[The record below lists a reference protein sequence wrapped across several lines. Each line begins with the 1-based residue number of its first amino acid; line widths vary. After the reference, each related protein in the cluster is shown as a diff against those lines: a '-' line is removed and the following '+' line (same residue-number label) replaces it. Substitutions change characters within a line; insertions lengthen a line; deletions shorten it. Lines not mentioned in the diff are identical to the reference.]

1 MPDVRRFD
9 HRSAVSA
16 LVELVET
23 TAQGR
28 PDVLAWYLS
37 SLLGGLEVRVV
48 EVDRVPGAEVVALPG
63 PDHGWWVDPQEIT
76 REIERFLTKLWADG
90 DWDVYEPERILAT
103 RWSRLRTA
111 SQPECTPRPGAGSSA
126 GG

>member
-1 MPDVRRFD
+1 M
-9 HRSAVSA
+9 
-16 LVELVET
+16 
-23 TAQGR
+23 
-28 PDVLAWYLS
+28 
-37 SLLGGLEVRVV
+37 V

-103 RWSRLRTA
+103 RWSRLRIA
-111 SQPECTPRPGAGSSA
+111 SQPECTPRPGA
-126 GG
+126 

>member
-1 MPDVRRFD
+1 
-9 HRSAVSA
+9 
-16 LVELVET
+16 
-23 TAQGR
+23 
-28 PDVLAWYLS
+28 
-37 SLLGGLEVRVV
+37 
-48 EVDRVPGAEVVALPG
+48 VVALPG

-111 SQPECTPRPGAGSSA
+111 LLH
-126 GG
+126 

>member
-28 PDVLAWYLS
+28 PDVLAWYLT

-63 PDHGWWVDPQEIT
+63 PDHGWWVDRQEIT

-90 DWDVYEPERILAT
+90 DWDLYEPERILAT
-103 RWSRLRTA
+103 RWSRLRIA
-111 SQPECTPRPGAGSSA
+111 SQPECTPRPGA
-126 GG
+126 